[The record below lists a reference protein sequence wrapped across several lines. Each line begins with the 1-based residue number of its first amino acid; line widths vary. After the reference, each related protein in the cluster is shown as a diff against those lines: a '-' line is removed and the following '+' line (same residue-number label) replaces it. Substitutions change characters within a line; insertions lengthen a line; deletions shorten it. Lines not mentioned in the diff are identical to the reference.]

1 MRDMQGAACVVGQ
14 TVQSMSEKFWFSWRS
29 IDLGEHVMAE
39 FIKWTRQ
46 RNPFDLIYIQIDV
59 GR

>member
-46 RNPFDLIYIQIDV
+46 RNQFD
-59 GR
+59 